1 MVISWLTI
9 DEVKIIM
16 KFEMNAGNYAGML
29 EHTTPAIGKSELIA
43 KMQTW
48 EHTAPDAYE
57 IYAHVFADRV
67 EIWQDLFLLTD
78 RGADAVLKVIDGE
91 LIRMRIPHGC
101 P

>member
-1 MVISWLTI
+1 
-9 DEVKIIM
+9 M
-16 KFEMNAGNYAGML
+16 KFGLSAGKNAKL
-29 EHTTPAIGKSELIA
+29 VESTPVGFLDKKAHGKLIA
-43 KMQTW
+43 KMQAW
-48 EHTAPDAYE
+48 EHTAPDLYE
-57 IYAHVFADRV
+57 IYAYVFADRV